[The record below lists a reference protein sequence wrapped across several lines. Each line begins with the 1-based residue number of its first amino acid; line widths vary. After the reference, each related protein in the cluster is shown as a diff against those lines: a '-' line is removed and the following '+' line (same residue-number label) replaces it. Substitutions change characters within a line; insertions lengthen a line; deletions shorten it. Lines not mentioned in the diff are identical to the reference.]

1 MMSFAS
7 PVTDLWT
14 PRRRSFWVRSP
25 NQRSA
30 LCRYQ
35 HKIDYADT
43 VIMPNSWSASRVRAV
58 QARSSVLTEPA

>member
-1 MMSFAS
+1 MNGLGSVFHWSVQAMMSFAS

-43 VIMPNSWSASRVRAV
+43 VIMPNS
-58 QARSSVLTEPA
+58 